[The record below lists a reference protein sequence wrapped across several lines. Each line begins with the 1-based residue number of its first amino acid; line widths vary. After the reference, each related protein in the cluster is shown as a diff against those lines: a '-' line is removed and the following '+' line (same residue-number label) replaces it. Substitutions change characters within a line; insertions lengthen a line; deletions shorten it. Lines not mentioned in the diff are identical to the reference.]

1 MFKKFILK
9 KLIWLLVIALL
20 VWMFPTVMKYI
31 AIASGVIIYL
41 AIGFAVTL
49 INDDELSERFAENS
63 VWMAVV
69 YILSVILWP
78 LFVAWIFLRPLFNFH
93 HIRKDNDYGTEE
105 ENG

>member
-20 VWMFPTVMKYI
+20 VWLFPTVMKYI
-31 AIASGVIIYL
+31 AIISGLIIYFV
-41 AIGFAVTL
+41 IGFAVTL

-63 VWMAVV
+63 VMMSVI

-78 LFVAWIFLRPLFNFH
+78 LFVAWIFLRPLFNFQ
-93 HIRKDNDYGTEE
+93 HIKMDNYGTE
-105 ENG
+105 

>member
-1 MFKKFILK
+1 MFKKFIFR

-20 VWMFPTVMKYI
+20 VWLVPTVMKYI

-41 AIGFAVTL
+41 AIGFVITL
-49 INDDELSERFAENS
+49 INDDELSEKFAENS

-78 LFVAWIFLRPLFNFH
+78 LFVLWIFLRPLFNFQH
-93 HIRKDNDYGTEE
+93 KEMDNYGTDEE
-105 ENG
+105 KS

>member
-20 VWMFPTVMKYI
+20 VWLFPTVAKYI
-31 AIASGVIIYL
+31 AIISGLIIYL
-41 AIGFAVTL
+41 GIGFVITL
-49 INDDELSERFAENS
+49 INDDELSEMFEETS
-63 VWMAVV
+63 WLMTIV

-78 LFVAWIFLRPLFNFH
+78 LFVLWIFIRPLFNFQ

>member
-20 VWMFPTVMKYI
+20 VWMFPTLMKNI
-31 AIASGVIIYL
+31 AIISGLIIYI

-49 INDDELSERFAENS
+49 INDDALSEKFAENS
-63 VWMAVV
+63 VMMSVV

-78 LFVAWIFLRPLFNFH
+78 LFVLWIFTKPLFNFRH
-93 HIRKDNDYGTEE
+93 KEMDNYGTEE
-105 ENG
+105 NS

>member
-20 VWMFPTVMKYI
+20 VWLFPTVMKYI

-41 AIGFAVTL
+41 VIGFVITL
-49 INDDELSERFAENS
+49 INDDELSEKFAENS
-63 VWMAVV
+63 VMMSVV

-78 LFVAWIFLRPLFNFH
+78 LFVLWIFLRPLFNFQ
-93 HIRKDNDYGTEE
+93 HIKRDNYGTDEE
-105 ENG
+105 KG

>member
-1 MFKKFILK
+1 MFKRFILK

-20 VWMFPTVMKYI
+20 VWLFPTVMKYI

-49 INDDELSERFAENS
+49 INDDELSEHFAENS
-63 VWMAVV
+63 VMMSVV

-78 LFVAWIFLRPLFNFH
+78 LFVLWIFTKPLFNIFK
-93 HIRKDNDYGTEE
+93 KDNYGTEE

>member
-20 VWMFPTVMKYI
+20 VWLFPTVMKYI
-31 AIASGVIIYL
+31 AIISGLIIYL

-49 INDDELSERFAENS
+49 INDDELSERFVENS
-63 VWMAVV
+63 VWMTVV

-78 LFVAWIFLRPLFNFH
+78 LFVLWIFTKPLFNIFK
-93 HIRKDNDYGTEE
+93 KDNYGTEE

>member
-9 KLIWLLVIALL
+9 KLILLLVIALL
-20 VWMFPTVMKYI
+20 VWLFPTIMKYI
-31 AIASGVIIYL
+31 AITSCVIIYL

-49 INDDELSERFAENS
+49 INDDDLSGRFAENS
-63 VWMAVV
+63 VMMTVI

-78 LFVAWIFLRPLFNFH
+78 LFVLWIFIRPLFNFQ
-93 HIRKDNDYGTEE
+93 HIKRDNYGTEE

>member
-1 MFKKFILK
+1 MLKKLIFK

-31 AIASGVIIYL
+31 AIISGLIIYL

-49 INDDELSERFAENS
+49 INDDDLSERFAENS
-63 VWMAVV
+63 VMMSVI

-78 LFVAWIFLRPLFNFH
+78 LFVAWIFLRPLFNFQ
-93 HIRKDNDYGTEE
+93 HIKMDNYGTDEE
-105 ENG
+105 KG

>member
-1 MFKKFILK
+1 MFKKIIFK

-20 VWMFPTVMKYI
+20 VWLFPTVAKYI
-31 AIASGVIIYL
+31 AIISGLIIYL

-49 INDDELSERFAENS
+49 INDDEFSKRFAENS

-78 LFVAWIFLRPLFNFH
+78 LFVLWIFTKPLFNIFK
-93 HIRKDNDYGTEE
+93 KDNYGTEE

>member
-1 MFKKFILK
+1 MFKKLIFK

-20 VWMFPTVMKYI
+20 VWLFPTVMKYI

-41 AIGFAVTL
+41 VIGFVITL
-49 INDDELSERFAENS
+49 INDDELSEKFAENS
-63 VWMAVV
+63 VMMSVV

-78 LFVAWIFLRPLFNFH
+78 LFVLWIFTKPLFNIFK
-93 HIRKDNDYGTEE
+93 KDNYGTEE

>member
-1 MFKKFILK
+1 MFKKIIFK

-20 VWMFPTVMKYI
+20 VWLFPTVMKYI

-41 AIGFAVTL
+41 VIGFVITL
-49 INDDELSERFAENS
+49 INDDELSEKFAENS
-63 VWMAVV
+63 VMMSVV

-78 LFVAWIFLRPLFNFH
+78 LFVLWIFIRPLFNFQ

>member
-1 MFKKFILK
+1 MFKRFILK

-20 VWMFPTVMKYI
+20 VWLFPTVMKYI

-41 AIGFAVTL
+41 VIGFAVTL
-49 INDDELSERFAENS
+49 INDDDLSERFAENS

-78 LFVAWIFLRPLFNFH
+78 LFVLWIFLRPLFNFQ
-93 HIRKDNDYGTEE
+93 HIKRDNYGTEE

>member
-9 KLIWLLVIALL
+9 KLIWLLIIALL
-20 VWMFPTVMKYI
+20 VWLFPTVMKYI
-31 AIASGVIIYL
+31 AIISGLIIYL
-41 AIGFAVTL
+41 AIGFVITL

-78 LFVAWIFLRPLFNFH
+78 LFVLWIFIRPLFNFQ

-105 ENG
+105 ENC

>member
-20 VWMFPTVMKYI
+20 VWLFPTVMKYI
-31 AIASGVIIYL
+31 AIISGLIIYL

-49 INDDELSERFAENS
+49 INDDDLSERFAENS
-63 VWMAVV
+63 VMMSIV

-78 LFVAWIFLRPLFNFH
+78 LFVLWIFTKPLFNIFK
-93 HIRKDNDYGTEE
+93 KDNYGTEE